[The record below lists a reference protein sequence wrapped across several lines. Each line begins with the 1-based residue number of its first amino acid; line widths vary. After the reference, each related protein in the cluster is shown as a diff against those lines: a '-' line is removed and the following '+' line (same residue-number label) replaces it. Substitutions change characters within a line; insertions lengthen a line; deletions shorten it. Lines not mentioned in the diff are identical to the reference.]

1 MASGCVCYLQ
11 HHIFNNHYNK
21 GDDMYKLTMYTPYS
35 SIEVVT
41 DNVDETLL
49 EYDAKGFKVMA
60 YQVDAL
66 WK

>member
-1 MASGCVCYLQ
+1 
-11 HHIFNNHYNK
+11 
-21 GDDMYKLTMYTPYS
+21 MYKLTMYTPYS